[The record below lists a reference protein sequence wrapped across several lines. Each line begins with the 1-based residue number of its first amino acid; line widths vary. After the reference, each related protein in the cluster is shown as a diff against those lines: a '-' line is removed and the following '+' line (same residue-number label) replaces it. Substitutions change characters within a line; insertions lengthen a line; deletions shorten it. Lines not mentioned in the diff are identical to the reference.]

1 MVMTRKPHIR
11 RPGVALVATLLGVA
25 VLAGPPAAGA
35 APPAERAAP
44 VNTAPP
50 AISGQARVGT
60 TLSATQ
66 GEWQGSPTA
75 FFYQWLRC
83 NAGDGV
89 CEPIG
94 GATAPTYELT
104 GAELG
109 FRIRVEVVA
118 QNGDGSSL
126 AQRSAA
132 TGIVKIQPPVSTAKP
147 TISGIAREGETLS
160 ATTGTWS
167 GAPTSFTYVWK
178 RCLNGTCPTIPG
190 AAGSTYQL
198 VGADVGSRVRVRVV
212 AGNAGGNTA
221 AHSATTAVVQSSTA
235 GLELGPPKHDQRRG
249 LVRFRVAVP
258 SAGLLVLKR
267 TAKVK
272 GDSRT
277 AAGAGT
283 LKLTVKPRG
292 QAKRR
297 LNRRGKARVPIKVSF
312 TPTVGVAVELRR
324 NVTLRG

>member
-1 MVMTRKPHIR
+1 M
-11 RPGVALVATLLGVA
+11 
-25 VLAGPPAAGA
+25 
-35 APPAERAAP
+35 
-44 VNTAPP
+44 
-50 AISGQARVGT
+50 
-60 TLSATQ
+60 
-66 GEWQGSPTA
+66 
-75 FFYQWLRC
+75 
-83 NAGDGV
+83 
-89 CEPIG
+89 
-94 GATAPTYELT
+94 
-104 GAELG
+104 
-109 FRIRVEVVA
+109 
-118 QNGDGSSL
+118 
-126 AQRSAA
+126 
-132 TGIVKIQPPVSTAKP
+132 KIQPPVSTAKP

-178 RCLNGTCPTIPG
+178 RCLNGACPTIPG

-198 VGADVGSRVRVRVV
+198 VAADVGSRVRVRVV
-212 AGNAGGNTA
+212 ATNAGGNTA

-235 GLELGPPKHDQRRG
+235 GFELGPPKHDKRRG

-272 GDSRT
+272 GDSRS
-277 AAGAGT
+277 AAGAAT

-312 TPTVGVAVELRR
+312 TPTVGPRSSSVATSPCGVDSGRF
-324 NVTLRG
+324 V